1 MLMFSISKFMVYKN
15 VHILIKT
22 NHEMLQLNKRS
33 LVNVPKMFE
42 RQDKKAQIPEGLLIF
57 EENVDWYDCTIQ

>member
-1 MLMFSISKFMVYKN
+1 
-15 VHILIKT
+15 
-22 NHEMLQLNKRS
+22 MLQLNKRS

-57 EENVDWYDCTIQ
+57 EENVDWYNCTIQ